1 MRLRTFTPLLNLVL
15 RNSAVQTRNDNGI
28 WDESRTLR
36 RSDAFEKSV
45 MLSGSD

>member
-1 MRLRTFTPLLNLVL
+1 MRLRTFTALLNLVL

-36 RSDAFEKSV
+36 RSDGRFRAKREVVGK
-45 MLSGSD
+45 